1 MLKKLLTILYFGIII
16 ISCKSET
23 KLNDP
28 LNAGWKGKKVCN
40 VLEENKKIRVLK
52 CVFPKGVGHE
62 KHYHNSHFGY
72 TLKGST
78 FKIKD
83 NSGIREVN
91 VPTNY
96 SFYNKDIVIHEV
108 ENIGDSTAVFLII
121 EPK

>member
-1 MLKKLLTILYFGIII
+1 MLKKLLIIIYFGIII

-40 VLEENKKIRVLK
+40 ILEENEKIRVLK
-52 CVFPKGVGHE
+52 CIFHKGVGHE
-62 KHYHNSHFGY
+62 KHYHNPHFGY

-108 ENIGDSTAVFLII
+108 ENIGDSIAVFLII